1 MTYQQQLKTYVDRN
15 KLSMIYEDKQ
25 TDNKQYVARLIIN
38 EQIYE
43 WCNEQPNKKTA
54 KQMAAKIVLDSLD
67 IKSIEKTEET
77 TRDILLD
84 IRELLRENI
93 KMKLDNHN

>member
-1 MTYQQQLKTYVDRN
+1 MSYQQQLKTYLDRN
-15 KLSMIYEDKQ
+15 KLNIIYEE
-25 TDNKQYVARLIIN
+25 TTLDNNTFISRSIIDN
-38 EQIYE
+38 IEYE
-43 WCNEQPNKKTA
+43 WCSEQLNKKTA
-54 KQMAAKIVLDSLD
+54 RQMAAKIVLDSLD

-93 KMKLDNHN
+93 KMKLDNHK

>member
-1 MTYQQQLKTYVDRN
+1 MSYQQQLKTYVDRN

-25 TDNKQYVARLIIN
+25 TNNKQYVARVIVN

-43 WCNEQPNKKTA
+43 QCNEQPNKKTA
-54 KQMAAKIVLDSLD
+54 KQMAAKIVLDLLD

-93 KMKLDNHN
+93 KMKLDNHK

>member
-1 MTYQQQLKTYVDRN
+1 MSYQQQLKTYVDRN

-25 TDNKQYVARLIIN
+25 TNNKQYVARVIVN

-93 KMKLDNHN
+93 KMKLDNHK

>member
-1 MTYQQQLKTYVDRN
+1 MSYQQQLKTYVDRN

-25 TDNKQYVARLIIN
+25 TNNKQYVARVIVN

-54 KQMAAKIVLDSLD
+54 RQMAAKIVLDSLD

-93 KMKLDNHN
+93 KMKLDNHK

>member
-25 TDNKQYVARLIIN
+25 TDNKQYVARVIVN
-38 EQIYE
+38 EKIYE
-43 WCNEQPNKKTA
+43 WGVEQPNKKTA

-67 IKSIEKTEET
+67 INSIEKTEET
-77 TRDILLD
+77 IRDILID

-93 KMKLDNHN
+93 KNEIR

>member
-1 MTYQQQLKTYVDRN
+1 MSYQQQLKTYVDRN

-25 TDNKQYVARLIIN
+25 TDNKQYVARVIVN

-54 KQMAAKIVLDSLD
+54 RQMAAKIVLDSLD

-93 KMKLDNHN
+93 KMKLDNHK

>member
-1 MTYQQQLKTYVDRN
+1 MSYQQQLKTYVDRN

-25 TDNKQYVARLIIN
+25 TNNKQYVARVIVN

-54 KQMAAKIVLDSLD
+54 KQMAAKIVLDLLD

-93 KMKLDNHN
+93 KMKLDNHK